1 MPSAEVNPP
10 GCGVAG
16 PPPSPSTTNDKTIRK
31 MPARDVFWLRKHG
44 GDPAQLDLAGWH
56 EVEEQHDGRVF
67 ARQ

>member
-1 MPSAEVNPP
+1 
-10 GCGVAG
+10 
-16 PPPSPSTTNDKTIRK
+16 

-67 ARQ
+67 ARQRTLRVHASAKY